1 MRGSDAD
8 CGAHD
13 SEQMAKLG
21 ILSLALTTRLR
32 NIMQRQGDESRVYP
46 PDYVSAE
53 TLAYRLDCSRATI
66 DAYVRQ
72 GRLPKPE
79 LIGNLV
85 RWDFAEVRT
94 FIKALNATS
103 GVALDNGVL
112 NDPAD
117 PYLKALNHG
126 TPSEE

>member
-1 MRGSDAD
+1 M
-8 CGAHD
+8 
-13 SEQMAKLG
+13 
-21 ILSLALTTRLR
+21 LSNYRTLALTTRLR
-32 NIMQRQGDESRVYP
+32 NIMQRQGHESRVYP

-66 DAYVRQ
+66 DAYVRE

-94 FIKALNATS
+94 FIKAHNVDS
-103 GVALDNGVL
+103 GTLAMA
-112 NDPAD
+112 PCTTR
-117 PYLKALNHG
+117 P
-126 TPSEE
+126 TPISRP